1 MARKSGVQEHL
12 RQNQKME
19 AIGQLAAGIAHE
31 INTPIQYV
39 SDNAV
44 FLRESWAVL
53 ERIVSVAARVHDEWR
68 VGSLSVRTRDALDK
82 CFAGSDIDYIAN
94 EVPRA
99 IDETFEGARQ
109 VAKIVRAMNEF
120 AHPGNT
126 NKCPCD
132 LNHAIENTITFS
144 RNAWKY
150 VARVE
155 TTLDKNMPLVP
166 CRLDQINQ
174 VTLNL
179 IVNAAHSIGEAA
191 GGGIGQMGTIRI
203 ETEYS
208 NGWATIRVSDTGAG
222 IPEAI
227 RARIF
232 EPFFTT
238 KQLGQG
244 TGQGLSMARVILVQ
258 HGGDLWFESEP
269 GKGTTFSLR
278 LPVEP
283 EQGHLEQRLKES
295 AKPHV

>member
-1 MARKSGVQEHL
+1 MMARKNGIQEELQQHH
-12 RQNQKME
+12 KME

-53 ERIVSVAARVHDEWR
+53 ERIVTVAAKVHDEWKL
-68 VGSLSVRTRDALDK
+68 GSLSTRTREDLDR

-120 AHPGNT
+120 AHPGSA

-155 TTLDKNMPLVP
+155 TSFDKLMPLVP

-179 IVNAAHSIGEAA
+179 IVNAAHSISEAA
-191 GGGIGQMGTIRI
+191 GVGQLGTIRI
-203 ETEYS
+203 ETEYAD
-208 NGWATIRVSDTGAG
+208 GWATIRVSDTGAG

-227 RARIF
+227 RSRVF

-238 KQLGQG
+238 KEPGKG
-244 TGQGLSMARVILVQ
+244 TGQGLSMARVIVVQ
-258 HGGDLWFESEP
+258 HGGQMWFESELE
-269 GKGTTFSLR
+269 KGTTFFLR
-278 LPVEP
+278 LPVEADHDRP
-283 EQGHLEQRLKES
+283 EHRVQEG
-295 AKPHV
+295 AKPNV